1 MNFPFFISKK
11 YIAHK
16 GEKKFISLIS
26 FITIVGISLGVAIL
40 IITLSILD
48 GFEETITDK
57 VINFNSHIKIT
68 AFGNRNLEKDE
79 NNVKKIKLLLGDNFK
94 EMSPF
99 LSKLS
104 ILKSKTSSE
113 GITLLGIDKKENN
126 IDFDRI
132 LIAGTMDAF
141 ENSTSPKIVLGAK
154 LADKLFI
161 KLGDKVT
168 IFSLSSDQIPSQEN
182 PPAILQFTVSG
193 IYQSGMKEYDDVFAY
208 VDIKVLRKEL
218 NLGEMISG
226 YNIRLKDVSAA
237 DSLSMRLQDELSYPH
252 YVRSIFSLHR
262 NIFTWLD
269 LQKKPIPIIL
279 GLIIIVAIFNI
290 VGTILI
296 NVLEKTKE
304 IGILKSL
311 GSTKKQ
317 IIWIFTMQG
326 AFLGFVGILIGNILA
341 VSLSFLQLR
350 YEIISIPESVYY
362 LSKVP
367 IDINLFNYLLI
378 SLLAFALC
386 LAASFIPSFIAA
398 KVKPVS
404 AMKFD

>member
-1 MNFPFFISKK
+1 MHFPFFVSKK

-16 GEKKFISLIS
+16 GDKKFISLIS
-26 FITIVGISLGVAIL
+26 MITIIGISLGVAIL

-48 GFEETITDK
+48 GFEKTITEK

-68 AFGNRNLEKDE
+68 SFGNRNLDESDE
-79 NNVKKIKLLLGDNFK
+79 NVFKIKNLLGENFK
-94 EMSPF
+94 DISPF
-99 LSKLS
+99 LSKLA
-104 ILKSKTSSE
+104 IIKSKTSSE
-113 GITLLGIDKKENN
+113 GITLLGIKTDSCN
-126 IDFDRI
+126 IDFDQI
-132 LIAGTMDAF
+132 LIKGNIQEF
-141 ENSTSPKIVLGAK
+141 ENKLSPKIILGAK
-154 LADKLFI
+154 LAEKLFI
-161 KLGDKVT
+161 KLGDSVT
-168 IFSLSSDQIPSQEN
+168 IFSLSNDKIPSQEN
-182 PPAILQFTVSG
+182 PPGILQFIVSG
-193 IYQSGMKEYDDVFAY
+193 IYQSGMKEYDDVYAY
-208 VDIKVLRKEL
+208 VDINVLRKEL
-218 NLGEMISG
+218 NLGEVISG
-226 YNIRLKDVSAA
+226 YNIQIKDVSAA
-237 DSLSMRLQDELSYPH
+237 DSLSMYLQEELSYPH

-311 GSTKKQ
+311 GSTKRQ
-317 IIWIFTMQG
+317 IISIFTLQG
-326 AFLGFVGILIGNILA
+326 AFLGFVGIVIGNVLAILLS
-341 VSLSFLQLR
+341 SLQMR

-367 IDINLFNYLLI
+367 IDISLFNYMLI
-378 SLLAFALC
+378 SGLAFVLC

-398 KVKPVS
+398 QVKPVS